1 MVLSS
6 HITERATGLY
16 SLYIIYYTQTLE
28 KKKINVDLKTFDK
41 ILDLYDYAFNVKNQE
56 LIKVI
61 EKLMNEEAFTYGKD
75 EIFNTEFQLIKGV
88 QTGLKTI
95 LLDKYGYPTR
105 MKDKY
110 LLK

>member
-16 SLYIIYYTQTLE
+16 SLYIIYYTQTQE

-61 EKLMNEEAFTYGKD
+61 EKLMNEEAFTYG
-75 EIFNTEFQLIKGV
+75 IFD
-88 QTGLKTI
+88 I
-95 LLDKYGYPTR
+95 LWNFI
-105 MKDKY
+105 
-110 LLK
+110 